1 MKTVH
6 ISEVKSQYVETKFK
20 GDSRYVRTLKDDLL
34 KPFKPIDLIGE
45 MYVKTISRFP
55 ENKDVQ
61 INMVQKEVF
70 DSVKIRAIILN
81 KDEYPY
87 CYDEVVKVVL

>member
-20 GDSRYVRTLKDDLL
+20 DDSRYIRTLKEDLL
-34 KPFKPIDLIGE
+34 KPFKPIDLLGE
-45 MYVKTISRFP
+45 MYVKTLSRFP
-55 ENKDVQ
+55 EPKGLE
-61 INMVQKEVF
+61 INIVQKEMF
-70 DSVKIRAIILN
+70 DSVKIRATILN

-87 CYDEVVKVVL
+87 YYDEVVKVVL